1 MNAKPVVAL
10 FEVEADLE
18 FAMAYYASWQTDR
31 AARLLEKY
39 DETVGAIELTP
50 DAYPRKQGASQR
62 AILRR
67 SFYFGYCIQ
76 EPDRS
81 VVLAVLDGRR
91 SPRKIRRLVGFRR
104 LLTHPSADK

>member
-1 MNAKPVVAL
+1 MNARPVVAL

-18 FAMAYYASWQTDR
+18 FAMAYYASWQTDG

-39 DETVGAIELTP
+39 DATVGAIELTP
-50 DAYPRKQGASQR
+50 DAYPRKYGAIHR

-67 SFYFGYCIQ
+67 SFYLVYFIQ
-76 EPDRS
+76 ETDRS

-91 SPRKIRRLVGFRR
+91 SPREIRRLVGFRR
-104 LLTHPSADK
+104 LLTRRSADK

>member
-18 FAMAYYASWQTDR
+18 FAKACYASWQTDG

-50 DAYPRKQGASQR
+50 DACPRKQGAIQR

-67 SFYFGYCIQ
+67 SFYLVYFIP
-76 EPDRS
+76 ETDRS
-81 VVLAVLDGRR
+81 VILAVLDGRR
-91 SPRKIRRLVGFRR
+91 SPSEIRQIVSTRQLSP
-104 LLTHPSADK
+104 HP

>member
-1 MNAKPVVAL
+1 VNAKPVVAL

-18 FAMAYYASWQTDR
+18 FAKACYASWQTDG

-50 DAYPRKQGASQR
+50 DACPRKQGAIQR

-67 SFYFGYCIQ
+67 SFYLVYFIP
-76 EPDRS
+76 ETDRS
-81 VVLAVLDGRR
+81 VILAVLDGRR
-91 SPRKIRRLVGFRR
+91 SPREIRRLVGFRR
-104 LLTHPSADK
+104 LLTRPSADK

>member
-1 MNAKPVVAL
+1 MSAKPVVAL

-18 FAMAYYASWQTDR
+18 FAKTYYSSWQTNG
-31 AARLLEKY
+31 AERLLEKY

-50 DAYPRKQGASQR
+50 DAYPRKHGAIQR

-67 SFYFGYCIQ
+67 SFYLVYFIQ
-76 EPDRS
+76 ESDRS

-91 SPRKIRRLVGFRR
+91 SPREIRRLVGFRR
-104 LLTHPSADK
+104 LLPRPGTDE